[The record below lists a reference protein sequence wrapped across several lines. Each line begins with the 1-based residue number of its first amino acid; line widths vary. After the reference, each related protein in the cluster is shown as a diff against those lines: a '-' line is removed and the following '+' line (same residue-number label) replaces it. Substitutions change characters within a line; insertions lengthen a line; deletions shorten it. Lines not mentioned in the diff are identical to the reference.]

1 MFLVG
6 FHINF
11 AYFPYYIK
19 HIIGPAGD
27 KLRSV
32 AALKETFISD
42 VHAITGDR
50 VYSIVYE
57 YQIMIY
63 VEKYLVPLQ
72 LIYVH
77 WEAD

>member
-1 MFLVG
+1 MLRFLFPKCHRNCLFVNAFSPKIVCLVG

-42 VHAITGDR
+42 VHAIFYLWSSLL
-50 VYSIVYE
+50 YSI
-57 YQIMIY
+57 
-63 VEKYLVPLQ
+63 
-72 LIYVH
+72 
-77 WEAD
+77 